1 MTLHVVFF
9 GKKDSQARKK
19 VYLTAM
25 YISDQATKDVKN
37 IADSIHDYL
46 SLKKPLIEDLYVKS
60 DNAGCYHVAIVP
72 EALFKICKT
81 NNFNLKQYDYN
92 EPCKGKD
99 QCDS

>member
-1 MTLHVVFF
+1 MLPVKFRQGQRGYFGKRRMTLHVVFF

-46 SLKKPLIEDLYVKS
+46 SLK
-60 DNAGCYHVAIVP
+60 NH
-72 EALFKICKT
+72 
-81 NNFNLKQYDYN
+81 
-92 EPCKGKD
+92 
-99 QCDS
+99 

>member
-25 YISDQATKDVKN
+25 YISDQATKDVEN

-46 SLKKPLIEDLYVKS
+46 SLK
-60 DNAGCYHVAIVP
+60 NH
-72 EALFKICKT
+72 
-81 NNFNLKQYDYN
+81 
-92 EPCKGKD
+92 
-99 QCDS
+99 